1 MLDYS
6 TLNSVPTHVTEMA
19 LCQMCDLWASV
30 LHMKNISINSSH
42 AKAVMR
48 VNRRMPQ
55 NCLKQYFVYS
65 KHSIN
70 TFHYLYE
77 NTMSEME
84 NFANC
89 LAKSCHLTKEDNTR
103 S

>member
-42 AKAVMR
+42 AKVVMR

-55 NCLKQYFVYS
+55 N
-65 KHSIN
+65 
-70 TFHYLYE
+70 
-77 NTMSEME
+77 
-84 NFANC
+84 A
-89 LAKSCHLTKEDNTR
+89 
-103 S
+103 

>member
-1 MLDYS
+1 MLDYP
-6 TLNSVPTHVTEMA
+6 TLNSVPTHVTEVA

-42 AKAVMR
+42 AKVVMR
-48 VNRRMPQ
+48 VSRRMPP

-77 NTMSEME
+77 NITSEME
-84 NFANC
+84 DFANY
-89 LAKSCHLTKEDNTR
+89 LAKSCHLTKEDNMK